1 MNFYRD
7 TFAYIDLTKFRS
19 NLEYLKRHTNK
30 KLIAV
35 IKANG
40 YGHGAYYLAKEAI
53 EADAEMLA
61 VSSLDE
67 AITLRFEGITGP
79 ILILGYTRPA
89 DVSLAL
95 HYDLILTAT
104 SLEWVHQVKNTIPE
118 WRLKVHLKFDSG
130 MNRLGMRTVEEIR
143 EALDILAQKT
153 IQVQGIYTH
162 YASSDEEDNVM
173 TDLQTE
179 RFASLL
185 KEIDYPF
192 TYIHASNSDA
202 SIHYKEAITNAVRVG
217 IAMIGVS
224 SYESELQPI
233 LSLYSRVT
241 NVKRLKAGEGVSYSQ
256 TYHATQDEWIGTI
269 PIGYADGWVRQNQ
282 GRFAYLGDIPCE
294 FIGRICMD
302 QCMIRLPYEVEVDTT
317 VELIGDHV
325 SLVDIAKDIHTIPYE
340 VTCLLTDRI
349 PRIYLSDGKIVAIDN
364 PRMRY
369 NHSR

>member
-1 MNFYRD
+1 MLRRNVRGVFMNFYRD

-162 YASSDEEDNVM
+162 YA
-173 TDLQTE
+173 
-179 RFASLL
+179 R
-185 KEIDYPF
+185 
-192 TYIHASNSDA
+192 
-202 SIHYKEAITNAVRVG
+202 
-217 IAMIGVS
+217 
-224 SYESELQPI
+224 
-233 LSLYSRVT
+233 
-241 NVKRLKAGEGVSYSQ
+241 
-256 TYHATQDEWIGTI
+256 
-269 PIGYADGWVRQNQ
+269 
-282 GRFAYLGDIPCE
+282 
-294 FIGRICMD
+294 
-302 QCMIRLPYEVEVDTT
+302 
-317 VELIGDHV
+317 
-325 SLVDIAKDIHTIPYE
+325 
-340 VTCLLTDRI
+340 DRK
-349 PRIYLSDGKIVAIDN
+349 SVV
-364 PRMRY
+364 
-369 NHSR
+369 